1 MQITNILPQYTQLNA
16 IISEVSNRNSIEF
29 AQQQFVADFYTQFD
43 NIQSFEAMLIDLT
56 MSAKPERHKT
66 LSESLS
72 IEIQNNIRLISSNKI
87 VLENLNIEKTCDNF
101 ANQYETQISDQ
112 LHNTQKYWK
121 ELSEINN
128 LLDAVGFRQHTEQ
141 EEKRLWEK
149 HETLTEKYNKEKAL
163 LNDLYE
169 KRKVVQKTAE
179 KYQDNYFPKILTLS
193 QKLSEIVQKYIPKT
207 VHSLPEGIFFDMKT
221 ASEIHKICNNTIFE
235 NLSETDFYT
244 AINLLATDKILKLK
258 QGEKTRA
265 SFLIYKMY
273 ESIKSHN
280 KTEWRTSILQHLEI
294 DESYYKSKYK
304 EPISEVPSRKSEQ
317 FAREI
322 KELFS

>member
-101 ANQYETQISDQ
+101 ANQYEVQISNQ
-112 LHNTQKYWK
+112 LYNTQKRWK
-121 ELSEINN
+121 ELSEVNN
-128 LLDAVGFRQHTEQ
+128 LLDMIGFREHTES

-169 KRKVVQKTAE
+169 KQNVARKTAE

-265 SFLIYKMY
+265 CFLIYKMY

-280 KTEWRTSILQHLEI
+280 KTEWRTSILQQLEI

-317 FAREI
+317 FARKI

>member
-101 ANQYETQISDQ
+101 ANQYEVQISNQ
-112 LHNTQKYWK
+112 LYNTQKRWK
-121 ELSEINN
+121 ELSEVNN
-128 LLDAVGFRQHTEQ
+128 LLDMIGFREHTES

-169 KRKVVQKTAE
+169 KQNVARKTAE

-265 SFLIYKMY
+265 CFLIYKMY

-280 KTEWRTSILQHLEI
+280 KTEWRTSILQQLEI

>member
-101 ANQYETQISDQ
+101 ANQYEVQISNQ
-112 LHNTQKYWK
+112 LYNTQKRWK
-121 ELSEINN
+121 ELSEVNN
-128 LLDAVGFRQHTEQ
+128 LLDMIGFREHTES

-169 KRKVVQKTAE
+169 KQNVARKTAE

-193 QKLSEIVQKYIPKT
+193 QKLSEIVQKYILKT
-207 VHSLPEGIFFDMKT
+207 VHSLPEGIFFNMKT

-265 SFLIYKMY
+265 CFLIYKMY

-280 KTEWRTSILQHLEI
+280 KTEWRTSILQQLEI